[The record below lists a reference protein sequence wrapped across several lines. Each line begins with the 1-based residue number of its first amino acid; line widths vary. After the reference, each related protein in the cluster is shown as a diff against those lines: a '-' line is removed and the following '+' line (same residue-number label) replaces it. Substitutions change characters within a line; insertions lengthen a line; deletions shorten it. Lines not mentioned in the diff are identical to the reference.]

1 MGLLCLRQVS
11 QLHSAL
17 VGWMVQLLLAMTGT
31 QEEQEE
37 VEKKGEEEKEGEE
50 DREVEGEGEEERE
63 EGGGDEDRR
72 REGEG
77 QGRAISTA
85 DLKTEFVTLSESL
98 TEFTSGLTRYYGNS
112 SHLL

>member
-1 MGLLCLRQVS
+1 
-11 QLHSAL
+11 
-17 VGWMVQLLLAMTGT
+17 MVQLLLAMTGT
-31 QEEQEE
+31 QEEQEG
-37 VEKKGEEEKEGEE
+37 VEKKGEEEREEEGEE
-50 DREVEGEGEEERE
+50 DGEVEGEGEEERE
-63 EGGGDEDRR
+63 EGGGDGDRR

-98 TEFTSGLTRYYGNS
+98 AEFTSGLTRCDGKG

>member
-1 MGLLCLRQVS
+1 
-11 QLHSAL
+11 
-17 VGWMVQLLLAMTGT
+17 MVQLLLAMTGT

-37 VEKKGEEEKEGEE
+37 VEKKGEEEKEKEGEEEKEKEGEE

-63 EGGGDEDRR
+63 EGGEDGDRR

-77 QGRAISTA
+77 QGCAISTA

-98 TEFTSGLTRYYGNS
+98 TEFTSGLTRYYGNG

>member
-1 MGLLCLRQVS
+1 MIHEVAPLYFIAC
-11 QLHSAL
+11 
-17 VGWMVQLLLAMTGT
+17 VQG
-31 QEEQEE
+31 
-37 VEKKGEEEKEGEE
+37 
-50 DREVEGEGEEERE
+50 VEGEGEGRKGERRE
-63 EGGGDEDRR
+63 RKGTRGEGEREGGGDGDRR

-98 TEFTSGLTRYYGNS
+98 AEFTSGLTRCDGKG